1 MKTETLQ
8 AVMPLYLTTIGGI
21 LVIAC
26 LFAPASEEFK
36 DKVVTAAVGLFGG
49 ACGVAVQGMGSKKE
63 VHNENV
69 EEQTINP

>member
-8 AVMPLYLTTIGGI
+8 AMMPLYLATIGGI
-21 LVIAC
+21 LVLAC
-26 LFAPASEEFK
+26 LFAPASEEIK
-36 DKVVTAAVGLFGG
+36 DKVLTAAVGVFGG
-49 ACGVAVQGMGSKKE
+49 ASGIAVQGMGQKKE